1 MMDHLPQRVVR
12 WRAAAGALLIVLVL
26 TQGCAN
32 LSAVREFANISTESA
47 QYTRLVDDYV
57 EWPTS
62 QKRYQPPDQYALLDH
77 IARDRA
83 AQRERLL
90 LYHALIE
97 EYMDALGRLAADEVV
112 VYDKELDALGNAA
125 KEQKFANAKEAGAF
139 TAVAKVLVKGA
150 TDRWRQ
156 KQLKELIATSNE
168 PFRVVVNSLRDI
180 VEKGF
185 AGDLLDETAA
195 IQSYYRT
202 LIRDSRDKAGIA
214 ALEEWRDL
222 HLAGVDTQAKA
233 IELYLRILKKI
244 GEGHQKLYDGRN
256 DLSKE
261 LLVRDMNRYS
271 RDLKLLFNTIRTL

>member
-1 MMDHLPQRVVR
+1 MDRPPQRTVR
-12 WRAAAGALLIVLVL
+12 WRPSAVLLLIVLVL

-32 LSAVREFANISTESA
+32 LSAIREFANISTESA

-62 QKRYQPPDQYALLDH
+62 QKRYQPPDQHVLLDR

-90 LYHALIE
+90 LYHTLIE

-112 VYDKELDALGNAA
+112 VYDKELDALGNAIEE
-125 KEQKFANAKEAGAF
+125 KKFADAKEAGAF
-139 TAVAKVLVKGA
+139 AAIAKVLVKGA

-168 PFRVVVNSLRDI
+168 SFQVVVSSLRVI

-185 AGDLLDETAA
+185 AGDLLDEKAG
-195 IQSYYRT
+195 IQSHYRT

-222 HLAGVDTQAKA
+222 HLAGVDTRAKV
-233 IELYLRILKKI
+233 IESYAKILTKI

-261 LLVRDMNRYS
+261 LLIRDMNRYS
-271 RDLKLLFNTIRTL
+271 KDLKLLFNTIRTL